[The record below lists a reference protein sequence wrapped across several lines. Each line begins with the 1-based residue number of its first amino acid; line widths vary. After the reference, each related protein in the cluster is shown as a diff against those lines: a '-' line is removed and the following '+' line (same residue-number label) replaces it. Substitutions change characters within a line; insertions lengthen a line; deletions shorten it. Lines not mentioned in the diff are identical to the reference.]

1 MHLNLTLKF
10 RRLMEYI
17 KNTRKLMF
25 ELFDNVGNIVI
36 REERKYSHF
45 LNLILKETFF
55 SLEVPIDKPLEEY
68 HMRWTTYEI
77 LNC

>member
-1 MHLNLTLKF
+1 
-10 RRLMEYI
+10 
-17 KNTRKLMF
+17 MF
-25 ELFDNVGNIVI
+25 ELFDNVVNIVI